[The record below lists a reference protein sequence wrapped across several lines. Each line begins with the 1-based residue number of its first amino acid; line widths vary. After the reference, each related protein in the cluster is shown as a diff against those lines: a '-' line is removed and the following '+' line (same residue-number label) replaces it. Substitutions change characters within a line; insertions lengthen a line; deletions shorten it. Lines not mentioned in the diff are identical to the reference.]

1 MRDQVEEKYKES
13 VRRVIQEIRLESDTR
28 RAE

>member
-1 MRDQVEEKYKES
+1 MRDLVEEKYKES